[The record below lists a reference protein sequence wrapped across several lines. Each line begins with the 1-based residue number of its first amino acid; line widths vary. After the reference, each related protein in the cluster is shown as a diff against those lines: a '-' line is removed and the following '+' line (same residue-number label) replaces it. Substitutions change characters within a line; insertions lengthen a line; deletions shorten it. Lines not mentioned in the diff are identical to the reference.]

1 MIILAVL
8 LFCVYFL
15 LGYFEDRNQK
25 ICYAILFVIVSIVL
39 KLSIDVTK
47 TADYDNYLYLLAL
60 DRSDFS
66 IKTLFAEPYFFQ
78 IGALLYK
85 YYPKEQ
91 SLTFFYESN
100 FMFSTIFFL
109 WLGFLKN
116 VSTFNKIVVFSLYY
130 SFFAYIILRNA
141 PAYMLAAVCFYY
153 LHENKYL
160 KITVLS
166 FFMHLSSLP
175 IIIFSLF
182 KNKLGDKKLIIICLL
197 YVIFFNILLKIELFG
212 VHEKFLIYASF
223 SNSSR
228 GIFHQIYFFA
238 FIASNIYLYYIK
250 KDIIFNYTYLLLF
263 VSYLIL
269 NYSNAVM
276 GYRFSIY
283 LVLYLL
289 INPKLDYNEN
299 IRLKLLFLL
308 PIFFVLFLF
317 NYLTL

>member
-1 MIILAVL
+1 VIIVAVL

-15 LGYFEDRNQK
+15 LGYFEDRNEK

-66 IKTLFAEPYFFQ
+66 IKTLFAEPYFLQ
-78 IGALLYK
+78 LGSWLYR

-91 SLTFFYESN
+91 SLAFFYESS
-100 FMFSTIFFL
+100 FIFTTIFFV

-130 SFFAYIILRNA
+130 YFFAYIILRNA

-153 LHENKYL
+153 LHENKYV
-160 KITVLS
+160 KMIALS

-175 IIIFSLF
+175 IIFFSLF

-197 YVIFFNILLKIELFG
+197 YIIFFNILLKIELFG
-212 VHEKFLIYASF
+212 VYEKFLVYASF
-223 SNSSR
+223 SNSSQ

-238 FIASNIYLYYIK
+238 FIAFNIYLFYVK

-263 VSYLIL
+263 VTYLIL

-276 GYRFSIY
+276 GYRFSVY
-283 LVLYLL
+283 LVLYLFV
-289 INPKLDYNEN
+289 NPKLYYDEKARN
-299 IRLKLLFLL
+299 KLLLL
-308 PIFFVLFLF
+308 VPVFFALFILNF
-317 NYLTL
+317 ITL